1 MIKVTVYFDTR
12 FHTVNGKQDSVSFAV
27 DSVEK
32 VKQVVSNA
40 NKMGNVSDIRIDH
53 LKNGYLCSDYV
64 FCMEMYENNQFIK
77 RIFFIDNGNY
87 FDIDQ
92 MSIIQD
98 IQDNWEDDWEDYA
111 VLPNRYVNI
120 KHNYGWGF

>member
-32 VKQVVSNA
+32 VKEVISNA

-53 LKNGYLCSDYV
+53 TKNGTVQSDYV
-64 FCMEMYENNQFIK
+64 FCVEKLENNQVID
-77 RIFFIDNGNY
+77 RRFFIGENGNSFTEEEEAEIHFLEECWEY
-87 FDIDQ
+87 FAWHEVFFK
-92 MSIIQD
+92 
-98 IQDNWEDDWEDYA
+98 N
-111 VLPNRYVNI
+111 
-120 KHNYGWGF
+120 NYGWSF